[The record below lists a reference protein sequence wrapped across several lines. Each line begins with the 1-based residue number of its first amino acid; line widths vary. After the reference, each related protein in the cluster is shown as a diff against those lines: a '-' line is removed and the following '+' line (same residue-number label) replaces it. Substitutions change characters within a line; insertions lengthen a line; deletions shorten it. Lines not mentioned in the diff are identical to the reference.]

1 MVVRCLCILVDVGKY
16 CGCWPRHVVSV
27 DEVCGIGCLE
37 GQVGGEMA
45 AIDMLGG
52 RGNCMRGTAF
62 LRPCCS
68 ASAWKQA
75 CHFNSSELCVW
86 TGGIKQWRVVNVVV
100 GVRQGWGLCS
110 RIYLAARLCGMV

>member
-16 CGCWPRHVVSV
+16 CGSSHTHMVSV
-27 DEVCGIGCLE
+27 DEVCGTGCFE

-100 GVRQGWGLCS
+100 GVRQG
-110 RIYLAARLCGMV
+110 